1 MCLMKLFKTIF
12 EFFYNPFTRVAHE
25 SWAALIPKS
34 YVKYLYN
41 KLLHK
46 KLNLDNPRD
55 LNEKIQWLKVYSDLS
70 EWTELADKY
79 KVREY
84 VEYCGLGNIL
94 VKLYGVWENA
104 DEIEFDKLPE
114 KFVIK
119 TNHAFGRAILVKD
132 KSKLE
137 IEKTKTQLNKWLKE
151 KYGLVSFEPHYW
163 NIKRRIIAE
172 EFLQEDFNVAISSS
186 LIDYKFWCFHGEPYL
201 IMVMHDRH
209 NNIIGSEGNAN
220 LSQMHTYI
228 YDLDWNL
235 RPEII
240 SGVHLNDNPIVIPK
254 PKCFSEM
261 INICRKL
268 SNPFPQVR
276 VDLYEVNNKIYFG
289 ELTFTGKGGYMNSFS
304 DEYLIKMGEKI
315 DLSLAKRRTKRFIV

>member
-1 MCLMKLFKTIF
+1 MKLFKTIF
-12 EFFYNPFTRVAHE
+12 EFFYHPFTRFVHE
-25 SWAALIPKS
+25 SWAFLSPKS

-41 KLLHK
+41 KLLNK
-46 KLNLDNPRD
+46 ELNLDDPQD

-70 EWTELADKY
+70 EWTEFADKY

-84 VEYCGLGNIL
+84 VEQCGFSNIL
-94 VKLYGVWENA
+94 VKLYGVWKNA
-104 DEIEFDKLPE
+104 DEIEFDKLPD

-132 KSKLE
+132 KSQLE
-137 IEKTKTQLNKWLKE
+137 LEKTRKQLNKWLKE

-163 NIKRRIIAE
+163 NIERRIIAE
-172 EFLQEDFNVAISSS
+172 EYLQDEFNTSISSS

-201 IMVMHDRH
+201 IMVMHDRP
-209 NNIIGSEGNAN
+209 NNIIGSKDNTSLPE
-220 LSQMHTYI
+220 MHTYI
-228 YDLDWNL
+228 YDLNWEL

-240 SGVHLNDNPIVIPK
+240 TSVHANDNPIIIPK
-254 PKCFSEM
+254 PKCFDQM
-261 INICRKL
+261 IKICRKL

-276 VDLYEVNNKIYFG
+276 VDLYEVNNKVYFG
-289 ELTFTGKGGYMNSFS
+289 ELTFTGKGGYMDSFS
-304 DEYLIKMGEKI
+304 ADFLMKMGHKI